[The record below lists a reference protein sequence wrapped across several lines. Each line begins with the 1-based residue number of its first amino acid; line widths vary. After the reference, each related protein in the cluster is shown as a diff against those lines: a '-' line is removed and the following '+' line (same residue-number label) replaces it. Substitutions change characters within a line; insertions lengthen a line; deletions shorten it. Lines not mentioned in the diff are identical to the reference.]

1 MQKYL
6 AALTAAAV
14 GAVVLMVASSAN
26 AMPTGAGLSIQRGL
40 AEIDTLERV
49 VRVCNRNVRTGQE
62 VCWIDRSRPPTVC
75 HVIRQRDGSRRID
88 CY

>member
-1 MQKYL
+1 MRKHL
-6 AALTAAAV
+6 AALAATAA
-14 GAVVLMVASSAN
+14 GAFLLLAPSAN
-26 AMPTGAGLSIQRGL
+26 ALTVGTASGIQRGL
-40 AEIDTLERV
+40 AETSVVEQV